1 MIRHLGPP
9 TFFITFTI
17 CINNWSRPIETLK
30 QLYEKNTNESKII
43 KNDNSSTI
51 GEFARND
58 HVICVRY
65 YAHKMNSFRKLLK
78 NSSIMFSEI
87 HDYFFVIEFELRGLA
102 HDHGL
107 LRVKNAP

>member
-1 MIRHLGPP
+1 M
-9 TFFITFTI
+9 FFITFSI
-17 CINNWSRPIETLK
+17 CINNSSTPVETLK

-51 GEFARND
+51 GKLARND

-87 HDYFFVIEFELRGLA
+87 QDYFFLIEFELRGLA

-107 LRVKNAP
+107 LRVKNAS